1 MLLCPEGLQLMQFFV
16 SYQFNIYF
24 SNQNFYIN
32 YEWKFQ
38 LITLDNK
45 QLNLYYYSLIKELV
59 FITNY
64 QKTIKIRFL

>member
-1 MLLCPEGLQLMQFFV
+1 MLLCPEGLQLMQFFA